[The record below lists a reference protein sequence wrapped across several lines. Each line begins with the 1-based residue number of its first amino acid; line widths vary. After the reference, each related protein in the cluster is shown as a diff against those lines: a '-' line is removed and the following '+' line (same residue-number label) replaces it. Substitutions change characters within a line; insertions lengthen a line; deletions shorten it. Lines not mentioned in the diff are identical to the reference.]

1 MEKKMGKRNIRIL
14 ILKGVRLLFIPLSM
28 IMYYFTVRAWGDIPG
43 LILSIAFGGSF
54 FLIIN
59 SSIMDVIGSDLKK
72 TVEQIVERVTESPVH
87 IEFGKMMGRMSF
99 FIFLQEDSEAVTKVI
114 YKKIVERLKMT
125 DYFSRIEIISMANVP
140 NLEKETIEKFKKMM
154 MKNAIEMARKEK

>member
-28 IMYYFTVRAWGDIPG
+28 IMYYFTVRAWGDILG

-154 MKNAIEMARKEK
+154 LKNAIEMARKEK

>member
-1 MEKKMGKRNIRIL
+1 
-14 ILKGVRLLFIPLSM
+14 
-28 IMYYFTVRAWGDIPG
+28 
-43 LILSIAFGGSF
+43 
-54 FLIIN
+54 
-59 SSIMDVIGSDLKK
+59 MDVIGSDLKK